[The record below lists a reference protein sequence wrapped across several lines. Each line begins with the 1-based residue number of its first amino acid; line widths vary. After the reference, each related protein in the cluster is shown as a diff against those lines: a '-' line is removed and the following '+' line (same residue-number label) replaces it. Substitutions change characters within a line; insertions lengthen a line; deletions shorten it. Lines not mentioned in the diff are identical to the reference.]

1 MLVTINNHIIGC
13 VESSRIS
20 TCPIY
25 SIHRVVGVLHAS
37 SLISSRGIVYVVG
50 RCPVI
55 TAWIVAITVLTVSP
69 LVILIILIL
78 IVVHVQVLVL
88 VKVLVL
94 VIQHLIL
101 GLLDVRILTLVLVNR
116 HLILGL
122 WNVRVLSL
130 VLVVIS
136 ILIIVLSL

>member
-1 MLVTINNHIIGC
+1 MTINDHVIRH
-13 VESSRIS
+13 VKLSRIPS
-20 TCPIY
+20 C
-25 SIHRVVGVLHAS
+25 SVHGIHCVVGILHAS
-37 SLISSRGIVYVVG
+37 SLITPRGIVYVVV

-55 TAWIVAITVLTVSP
+55 TAWIVAVTVLTVSS
-69 LVILIILIL
+69 LVILIILVL

-122 WNVRVLSL
+122 WNVKVLSL